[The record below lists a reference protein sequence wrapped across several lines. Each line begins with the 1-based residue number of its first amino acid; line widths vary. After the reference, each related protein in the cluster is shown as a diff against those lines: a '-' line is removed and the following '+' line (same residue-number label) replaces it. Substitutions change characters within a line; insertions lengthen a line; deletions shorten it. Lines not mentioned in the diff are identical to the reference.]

1 MPSSRRGLVVGLLML
16 VTAIA
21 FEAQAVGTAMPAAA
35 SDLHGLDLY
44 AWAFTAFAIPQI
56 VAIVLAGRLCDRIGP
71 TLPAMAG
78 LALFGV
84 GVTVAALAPTM
95 PVLLAGRFVQG
106 LGGGFVNVALMVLV
120 GKLFEPAEQAAM
132 MTWFSA
138 AWMLPS
144 FVGPGAAGWL
154 TQTFSW
160 HAVFWGI
167 LPIVVLGA
175 LMLFPPLLRAD
186 LRVQPS
192 ADAAPASVWGAVA
205 VAAGLAVVQAAG
217 QNLTPLS
224 GGLMALGLVLVVV
237 AAPRLM
243 PVGYRPLASGLPAVV
258 NVRLL
263 TGGSFFAQQSFLP
276 LMLVTLRGLTLV
288 EAGAVIT
295 ISSVGWMAGSWLQSR
310 PWLRWRRDT
319 IVLAGAASVAAGIGV
334 IAVGTWWP
342 SVWLWVVVAGATL
355 AGVGMGLQSASTSVA
370 VMLLS
375 APEQLGRN
383 TSALQVGEAMGRS
396 LLGGLAGT
404 LYAFARGRGEE
415 LAAFGVP
422 VTVLTAIAA
431 TSVAFSRRIGPVRN
445 HAAS

>member
-1 MPSSRRGLVVGLLML
+1 
-16 VTAIA
+16 
-21 FEAQAVGTAMPAAA
+21 
-35 SDLHGLDLY
+35 
-44 AWAFTAFAIPQI
+44 
-56 VAIVLAGRLCDRIGP
+56 
-71 TLPAMAG
+71 
-78 LALFGV
+78 
-84 GVTVAALAPTM
+84 
-95 PVLLAGRFVQG
+95 
-106 LGGGFVNVALMVLV
+106 
-120 GKLFEPAEQAAM
+120 
-132 MTWFSA
+132 
-138 AWMLPS
+138 
-144 FVGPGAAGWL
+144 
-154 TQTFSW
+154 
-160 HAVFWGI
+160 
-167 LPIVVLGA
+167 
-175 LMLFPPLLRAD
+175 
-186 LRVQPS
+186 
-192 ADAAPASVWGAVA
+192 
-205 VAAGLAVVQAAG
+205 
-217 QNLTPLS
+217 
-224 GGLMALGLVLVVV
+224 
-237 AAPRLM
+237 M
-243 PVGYRPLASGLPAVV
+243 PVGYRSLASGLPAVV

-383 TSALQVGEAMGRS
+383 TSALQVGEAMGMS